1 MAGEAGGGGHHEDT
15 GVCSVALQTV
25 RGGAVMVDG
34 VETVT
39 GRRVEDA
46 VTVQGRM
53 PQAGPRPH
61 REKE

>member
-1 MAGEAGGGGHHEDT
+1 M
-15 GVCSVALQTV
+15 

-39 GRRVEDA
+39 GRRAEDA

-61 REKE
+61 REREREERAEADGILF

>member
-1 MAGEAGGGGHHEDT
+1 M
-15 GVCSVALQTV
+15 ALQTV

-39 GRRVEDA
+39 GRRAEDA

-61 REKE
+61 RERE